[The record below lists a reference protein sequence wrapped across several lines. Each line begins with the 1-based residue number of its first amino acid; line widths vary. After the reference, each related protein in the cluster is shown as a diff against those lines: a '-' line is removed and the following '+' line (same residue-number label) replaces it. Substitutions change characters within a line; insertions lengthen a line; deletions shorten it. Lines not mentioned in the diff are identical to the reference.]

1 MSQINIAGDTSGSIA
16 LAAPLVAGSNTITLP
31 ASTGTVLT
39 SVSPA
44 SDLPSSIKGPA
55 FHTYPNAQQTVSN
68 TTFTLVAN
76 QVEDYDTGGCY
87 NNTGSTVTLN
97 GLSVPAYAFCP
108 NVAGYYIFT
117 GAIQWGNTVAGTLV
131 QIYKNGGAYQKRG
144 WYSGSTATSGT
155 NVTAMFYLNGTGD
168 YVQLYT
174 YQASGSSQ
182 TTTAGPTDFLYVQ
195 YFQGA
200 MIRSA

>member
-1 MSQINIAGDTSGSIA
+1 MPLVLAGATSGSTTIQA
-16 LAAPLVAGSNTITLP
+16 TDAVTQTITLP
-31 ASTGTVLT
+31 NNSGTVLT

-55 FHTYPNAQQTVSN
+55 FSTYPNAQQTVSN

-131 QIYKNGGAYQKRG
+131 QLYKNGGSSQKRG
-144 WYSGSTATSGT
+144 WFSGSTSTSGT

-182 TTTAGPTDFLYVQ
+182 TTTVGPTDFLYVQ